1 MYLYK
6 RVCIISQT
14 IGRYL
19 CKTVCFKINSLSF
32 SKFYLECLNDNN
44 PVFLIRSSYKK
55 LVNSTFNADRN
66 TFLANKT
73 VRLVS
78 GLYVLIDARNKNFEI
93 VYCSMKN
100 TD

>member
-44 PVFLIRSSYKK
+44 PVFLIRSSSKK

-78 GLYVLIDARNKNFEI
+78 GLYVLIDARNKISKLFI
-93 VYCSMKN
+93 AL
-100 TD
+100 